1 MLPGFFMI
9 IDHSWRHKCGKNIS
23 DTLSC
28 ASCASS
34 LFLPHFDVICDF
46 LLNKRRATC
55 KLFFKLTSMKC
66 SLLLFSFFHFLSQ
79 NDTDIWSALAP
90 LFNGYQNFL
99 NTLLDILDSYWR
111 KQLSCAFCIK
121 CCHNYWVSVPQGFF
135 LQKLSV
141 HGLCD
146 RNQSRITCALRSW
159 SCVIKEY
166 WKTKRNFWWK
176 LAGKRISI
184 GINRCNSMEYWH
196 SEHDL
201 KRHLAKRICFLCC

>member
-9 IDHSWRHKCGKNIS
+9 IDNRWRHKCGKNIS

-34 LFLPHFDVICDF
+34 LFLPNFDVICHF
-46 LLNKRRATC
+46 LPDKRRATC
-55 KLFFKLTSMKC
+55 KLFFKLTSIKC
-66 SLLLFSFFHFLSQ
+66 SLLIFSVFHFLSQ
-79 NDTDIWSALAP
+79 NDTDIWSALTQ

-99 NTLLDILDSYWR
+99 NTLLDTLDSFWQ

-135 LQKLSV
+135 CKYSEKCLLSV

-146 RNQSRITCALRSW
+146 RNQSRITFA
-159 SCVIKEY
+159 
-166 WKTKRNFWWK
+166 
-176 LAGKRISI
+176 AG
-184 GINRCNSMEYWH
+184 H
-196 SEHDL
+196 
-201 KRHLAKRICFLCC
+201 A